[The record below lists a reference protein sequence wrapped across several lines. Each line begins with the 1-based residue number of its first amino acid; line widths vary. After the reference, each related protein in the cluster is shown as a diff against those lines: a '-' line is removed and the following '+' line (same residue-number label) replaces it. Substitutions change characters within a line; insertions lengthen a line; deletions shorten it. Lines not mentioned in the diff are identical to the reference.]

1 MTPPVNVT
9 KLLPPQEKIE
19 PETDRYRLQPGI
31 RFVITD
37 ILVLPSAKYGSVAK
51 FNGYDIITQQRLKYR
66 YTGKRIVQQAKDLL
80 AAAGA
85 DEAGHLKQEVK
96 VLVGEY
102 KTENGT
108 GLEFID
114 PA

>member
-1 MTPPVNVT
+1 MTPPVPVS
-9 KLLPPQEKIE
+9 KLLPPQEKFE
-19 PETDRYRLQPGI
+19 PETDRYKLQAGI

-37 ILVLPSAKYGSVAK
+37 ILVMPSAKYGAIAK
-51 FNGYDIITQQRLKYR
+51 FNGYDLITTQRLKYR

-85 DEAGHLKQEVK
+85 DDNGHLKQEVK
-96 VLVGEY
+96 VLAGEY
-102 KTENGT
+102 RTENGT